1 MESDAASAPERHEA
15 HTEASMAANTKRGS
29 WISGGFGAGV
39 GAALVMMLV
48 MAVLRFITNTAS
60 IPELME
66 ESLIRLTG
74 GRVEAFFI
82 NKLGVGGK
90 ALLLVTIVEGTL
102 ILGGLL
108 GLAFTH
114 FWPWRTVG
122 RRWASGLLYGLVIG
136 LLLNAVLLPLVDQ
149 GFFGAT
155 ALQVTAPP
163 DIAQALYGNKVAP
176 IGLPPALSMFVF
188 SIVFGLT
195 LVALLP
201 WRRVVAAPQQEMVG

>member
-74 GRVEAFFI
+74 GRIEAFFI
-82 NKLGVGGK
+82 NQLGVGGK

-102 ILGGLL
+102 LLGGLL
-108 GLAFTH
+108 GLLFAY
-114 FWPWRTVG
+114 FWSLRT
-122 RRWASGLLYGLVIG
+122 RAARWTSGLLYGLLVG
-136 LLLNAVLLPLVDQ
+136 LFLNVVFLPLVNQ
-149 GFFGAT
+149 GPFGTNAVG
-155 ALQVTAPP
+155 VTAPP
-163 DIAQALYGNKVAP
+163 EIANALYGRDLAP
-176 IGLPPALSMFVF
+176 FGLPVWVSMFLL
-188 SIVFGLT
+188 SIVFGLA

-201 WRRVVAAPQQEMVG
+201 YREL

>member
-108 GLAFTH
+108 GLLFVYFRSLRPGGA
-114 FWPWRTVG
+114 P
-122 RRWASGLLYGLVIG
+122 WASGPPCG
-136 LLLNAVLLPLVDQ
+136 LLA
-149 GFFGAT
+149 GA
-155 ALQVTAPP
+155 
-163 DIAQALYGNKVAP
+163 
-176 IGLPPALSMFVF
+176 F
-188 SIVFGLT
+188 
-195 LVALLP
+195 
-201 WRRVVAAPQQEMVG
+201 